1 MATARRPWRYVAII
15 DSFSHPPSEQNYRR
29 WFPKTSLGPQYQC
42 DTFLRLKLNG
52 GEIPPRETGKLGGQD
67 KHSVVADPQF
77 TDAAKHDYTLQPG
90 SPALKLGFQQI
101 EISKVGPRP
110 DAAVGV
116 A

>member
-1 MATARRPWRYVAII
+1 V
-15 DSFSHPPSEQNYRR
+15 
-29 WFPKTSLGPQYQC
+29 
-42 DTFLRLKLNG
+42 TFLRLKLNG

-101 EISKVGPRP
+101 AISKVGPRP